1 MSWCGHALRHR
12 GRLPVPPLHQHH
24 PCHGLL
30 RPGSAPPALP
40 GGIQQSRHP
49 WSSRL
54 PSPDRLPLLTRSLCR
69 APCSPHQSRPTPALQ
84 AAQHLLP
91 VRNLGPKPWFSTFFF
106 FRLPISFPI
115 CFQKFL
121 QIPLAQLR
129 GEDNRQLCRA
139 SLLHLTGFTGTTYW
153 GLPVPTLQFSSPSPL
168 PSLLL
173 CFTYL
178 AENKRS
184 QGFLLLHLDSVSFI
198 SHKCICRF
206 LCFFICSLR
215 LQ

>member
-1 MSWCGHALRHR
+1 MSWCGRALRHR

-91 VRNLGPKPWFSTFFF
+91 VRNLGPKPWFCTFFF
-106 FRLPISFPI
+106 FGFQFLFRYAFRNSSKSPRPSSEGRTTDSSAEPASCILLGSQEPHTGASRFPHFRFLP
-115 CFQKFL
+115 
-121 QIPLAQLR
+121 PLL
-129 GEDNRQLCRA
+129 
-139 SLLHLTGFTGTTYW
+139 SLLCCC
-153 GLPVPTLQFSSPSPL
+153 V
-168 PSLLL
+168 LL
-173 CFTYL
+173 
-178 AENKRS
+178 
-184 QGFLLLHLDSVSFI
+184 I
-198 SHKCICRF
+198 
-206 LCFFICSLR
+206 
-215 LQ
+215 